1 VFAVSEGSPGWGSGD
16 FPPFSFSLF
25 TGRERGGWGSLSPLV
40 RAFFGFGDRRGAVK
54 KLSGTRLPPDRKGV
68 RSILR
73 NRRGGP
79 RVAGFVPVLF
89 FTDSRLSGRGNVEG
103 KTGAGL

>member
-1 VFAVSEGSPGWGSGD
+1 MFAVSEGSPGWGSGD
-16 FPPFSFSLF
+16 FPPFLF
-25 TGRERGGWGSLSPLV
+25 RSSRGERGEVGSLSPLV